1 MGRDLSV
8 ANMAIVLPRQ
18 LQDDDSPIPFII
30 PSSLSIM
37 RQYGI
42 AEVNDF
48 TKFLDSNTIVAG
60 SFALASYLIQEGI
73 EVDFEPNDI
82 DIFVSTEK
90 FGGIDNFID
99 KMTLFMARFRYTLRE
114 EGYDGGDYDCDN
126 GVKRVISFNNRVIN
140 KKIQII
146 VVETFNITVYVATFF
161 DLSVCATWFN
171 HKTHL
176 FETLDPAHTLR
187 KEMYELPSCIV
198 SGVRGRA
205 VRENR
210 IQKYIDRG
218 FRIICEP
225 CPFIYEAD
233 DRTDLDNDKFNDIAV
248 YNIFTLDEVPIRSF
262 LRGHAWNIVLKAG
275 EQYYGFNRG
284 ELVKYMKTKK
294 TYVRCIDDEVYET
307 PFNHCIT
314 TEALKYLEYA
324 DYTVYEL
331 DSTIT
336 VTVNGVVKSLFHL
349 VCYSVKQWCNNS
361 VGMLLSPVICV

>member
-1 MGRDLSV
+1 MALVLSQDDL
-8 ANMAIVLPRQ
+8 AERLIHQ
-18 LQDDDSPIPFII
+18 DDSPIPFIK
-30 PSSLSIM
+30 PSPLSIA

-42 AEVNDF
+42 VEVNNF
-48 TKFLDSNTIVAG
+48 TRFLDSNTIIAG
-60 SFALASYLIQEGI
+60 SFALASYLIQEGG
-73 EVDFEPNDI
+73 ELDFEPNDI

-90 FGGIDNFID
+90 FGGVDNFID
-99 KMTLFMARFRYTLRE
+99 EMTRFMARFRYTLRE
-114 EGYDGGDYDCDN
+114 EGYDDGDADYDSGN
-126 GVKRVISFNNRVIN
+126 GVKRVISFNNRALN

-171 HKTHL
+171 NKTNL
-176 FETLDPAHTLR
+176 FETLDPEHTLR
-187 KEMYELPSCIV
+187 KEMYELPSQV
-198 SGVRGRA
+198 VRGGA
-205 VRENR
+205 RENR
-210 IQKYIDRG
+210 IQKYTDRG
-218 FRIICEP
+218 FRIIREP
-225 CPFIYEAD
+225 CPFIYDTDCRA
-233 DRTDLDNDKFNDIAV
+233 DLDNDKFDEITV
-248 YNIFTLDEVPIRSF
+248 YNIFTLDDIPIRDF
-262 LRGHAWNIVLKAG
+262 LRNKEWNIVLKAG

-324 DYTVYEL
+324 DYTVYEV

>member
-1 MGRDLSV
+1 
-8 ANMAIVLPRQ
+8 MAIVLPRQ

-30 PSSLSIM
+30 PPSLSIA

-42 AEVNDF
+42 VEVNDF
-48 TKFLDSNTIVAG
+48 TKFLDSNTIIAG

-90 FGGIDNFID
+90 FGGIDKFID
-99 KMTLFMARFRYTLRE
+99 EMTVFMARFRYTLRE
-114 EGYDGGDYDCDN
+114 EGYSAGDYDCDN
-126 GVKRVISFNNRVIN
+126 GVKRVISFNNRAIN

-171 HKTHL
+171 NKTNR
-176 FETLDPAHTLR
+176 FETLAPDRTLR
-187 KEMYELPSCIV
+187 KEMYELPSCVV
-198 SGVRGRA
+198 SGAHGRV

-218 FRIICEP
+218 FRIIREP
-225 CPFIYEAD
+225 CPVICEAD
-233 DRTDLDNDKFNDIAV
+233 DRADLDNDKFNDIAV
-248 YNIFTLDEVPIRSF
+248 YNIFTLEEVPIRCF
-262 LRGHAWNIVLKAG
+262 LRSCNEWNIVLKAG
-275 EQYYGFNRG
+275 EQYYGFDRR

-294 TYVRCIDDEVYET
+294 TYVRRIDDEVYET

-324 DYTVYEL
+324 DYTMYEV

-349 VCYSVKQWCNNS
+349 VCYSVKQWCNNT
-361 VGMLLSPVICV
+361 VGMILSPVICV